1 MYRFCLRELRNKAN
15 SVRETCACVLGVTCL
30 VLDEWDLTI
39 GRIVAP
45 FGLLGEMK
53 VQLETDFPERFA
65 KMRQICLRKPDGTA
79 ELRPVE
85 STRLHKKQVLLRLP
99 GVGKIEQA
107 EELRGCLVQVKRQD
121 AVRLPANEFYIHDLV
136 GCEVVTVEGRV
147 LGPLISVLRGPGNDV
162 YVIGEGK
169 SEILLPAIKEVVR
182 DVDMTARR
190 IIVAPTPGLL
200 GDAD

>member
-1 MYRFCLRELRNKAN
+1 MCR
-15 SVRETCACVLGVTCL
+15 

-65 KMRQICLRKPDGTA
+65 RIRQVCIR
-79 ELRPVE
+79 RPNGDAQLSAVE
-85 STRLHKKQVLLRLP
+85 SARLHKTQVLLRLP
-99 GVGKIEQA
+99 GIAKIEQA
-107 EELRGCLVQVKRQD
+107 EELRGSLVQIKRQD

-147 LGPLISVLRGPGNDV
+147 LGLLTSVLRGPGNDV
-162 YVIGEGK
+162 YVVGEGK
-169 SEILLPAIKEVVR
+169 SEFLIPAIKDVVR
-182 DVDMTARR
+182 DVDTTARR
-190 IIVAPTPGLL
+190 ITVAPTPGLL
-200 GDAD
+200 SDED